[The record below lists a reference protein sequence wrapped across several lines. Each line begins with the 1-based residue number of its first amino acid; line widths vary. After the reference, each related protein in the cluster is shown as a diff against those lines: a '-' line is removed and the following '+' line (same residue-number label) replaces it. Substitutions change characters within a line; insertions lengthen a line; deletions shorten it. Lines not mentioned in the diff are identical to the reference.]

1 MLVLHLST
9 DSLLSIEK
17 IDKTYFF
24 TQPLAHCQTFTTFA
38 SATNTSI
45 MKKIHLS
52 IATMLLTCTMAA
64 CSGDAVLSHTH
75 QMSEDQIRASLQFMP
90 FSYETSETRTASKE
104 MRRNHDDIAPSAL
117 TFIIGRPSRG
127 CDGFGVCK
135 VLTRVPFESVPFPT
149 RSNQTLPVSASQ
161 IEENTEHLAAN
172 IIKTNDGVFH
182 SVLLLAKSPSIHIPI
197 EDLDLEVEEL
207 RVVSTQ
213 YGELFLLPGTIKFS
227 PTLGKFGGYDIV
239 FSTTSTRQK

>member
-38 SATNTSI
+38 SVTNTSI

-52 IATMLLTCTMAA
+52 IATVLLTCTMAA
-64 CSGDAVLSHTH
+64 CSGDAVLSHTQ

-90 FSYETSETRTASKE
+90 FSYETSETKTAGKE
-104 MRRNHDDIAPSAL
+104 MRQNHDDFDSPGL
-117 TFIIGRPSRG
+117 TFTIGRPSRR
-127 CDGFGVCK
+127 CAGFGICE
-135 VLTRVPFESVPFPT
+135 VLKREPFKPVFPT
-149 RSNQTLPVSASQ
+149 RSNQPLPVSASQ
-161 IEENTEHLAAN
+161 IEENTGHLATN
-172 IIKTNDGVFH
+172 IKKTNDGVFH
-182 SVLLLAKSPSIHIPI
+182 SVLLLAKSPSIHIPL
-197 EDLDLEVEEL
+197 ESLDLQVEEL
-207 RVVSTQ
+207 LVVSTQ

-239 FSTTSTRQK
+239 FSTTSTQQK